1 MTDNAAILFM
11 VESFIR
17 RISGGILFVISL
29 RYNIPRKKI
38 SNNMIPM
45 TATPE
50 FIVHAK
56 SSGCSFCDKA
66 KALLDKHRRVYTIKT
81 YDSIEDLRRAVAPY
95 IPASRVQ
102 SFPLILDAES
112 GEVIGGYNHILE
124 RLEEPILNDAAKR
137 YSAFP
142 LKELDIWALYKKA
155 IASFWTSDEI
165 SLRDDVENFSSLSDD
180 ERHFITHIL
189 AFFASSDGIV
199 NENLI
204 KFFMQQCT
212 LQESQL
218 FWAYQAFNEAEHNI
232 TYSLLIDSLI
242 PDPVEKATV
251 FDAIHR
257 MPVVA
262 EKADW
267 AKRWMDPATK
277 TFAERL
283 LAFCCVEGILFS
295 GSFAAIF
302 WLKQQYP
309 AAMPGLSLSNQ
320 FISRDENLHCEH
332 AKMLYSK
339 LRHRLP
345 QDTVHQII
353 REAVETEERFMT
365 QALPCKLVGMQAATM
380 IEYIH
385 YVADR
390 MAVDLGYA
398 KLYHAENPFEW
409 MAQLSMHGKTN
420 FFESRVSEYQ
430 RASVVG
436 GSTNIDMSKDDDDF

>member
-1 MTDNAAILFM
+1 MAPAEYTL
-11 VESFIR
+11 
-17 RISGGILFVISL
+17 
-29 RYNIPRKKI
+29 YTKI
-38 SNNMIPM
+38 
-45 TATPE
+45 A
-50 FIVHAK
+50 
-56 SSGCSFCDKA
+56 GCSYCDKA
-66 KALLDKHRRVYTIKT
+66 KRLLEKHRKT
-81 YDSIEDLRRAVAPY
+81 FHVRAFETLDDLRDAVAPFV
-95 IPASRVQ
+95 PPTSVR
-102 SFPLILDAES
+102 SFPLIVHTSTGD
-112 GEVIGGYNHILE
+112 VVGGYEHLIE
-124 RLEEPILNDAAKR
+124 RLEEPILSESVKR

-142 LKELDIWALYKKA
+142 VREHDIWALYKKA

-165 SLRDDVENFSSLSDD
+165 SLRDDVENFGSLSTD
-180 ERHFITHIL
+180 ERYFITHIL

-199 NENLI
+199 NENLM
-204 KFFMQQCT
+204 KNFMQQVT

-251 FDAIHR
+251 LDAVHR

-262 EKADW
+262 DKAAW
-267 AKRWMDPATK
+267 AETWMDPVTK
-277 TFAERL
+277 TFRERL
-283 LAFCCVEGILFS
+283 IAFCCVEGILFS

-309 AAMPGLSLSNQ
+309 AALPGLSLSNQ

-332 AKMLYSK
+332 AKLLYRK
-339 LRHRLP
+339 MRFALP
-345 QDTVHQII
+345 QETVHTII

-365 QALPCKLVGMQAATM
+365 QALPCRLVGMQASTM

-390 MAVDLGYA
+390 MAVDLGYQ
-398 KLYHAENPFEW
+398 KIYHAENPFEW
-409 MAQLSMHGKTN
+409 MAQISMHGKTN

-430 RASVVG
+430 RSSVVG
-436 GSTNIDMSKDDDDF
+436 GSSAISMTDADDDF

>member
-1 MTDNAAILFM
+1 M
-11 VESFIR
+11 VAEFT
-17 RISGGILFVISL
+17 VYAKNEC
-29 RYNIPRKKI
+29 RY
-38 SNNMIPM
+38 
-45 TATPE
+45 
-50 FIVHAK
+50 
-56 SSGCSFCDKA
+56 CDLA
-66 KALLDKHRRVYTIKT
+66 KALLDKHKRQYRVVSVATL
-81 YDSIEDLRRAVAPY
+81 DDLKSTVAPHV
-95 IPASRVQ
+95 PASRIT
-102 SFPLILDAES
+102 SFPLIIDNAT
-112 GEVIGGYNHILE
+112 GEVVGGYGHLLE
-124 RLEEPILNDAAKR
+124 RLEEPILSDAVKR

-142 LKELDIWALYKKA
+142 LQELDIWNLYKKA

-180 ERHFITHIL
+180 ERYFITHIL

-199 NENLI
+199 NENLMRN
-204 KFFMQQCT
+204 FMQQVT

-262 EKADW
+262 DKAAW
-267 AKRWMDPATK
+267 AQRWMDPATR

-283 LAFCCVEGILFS
+283 VAFCCVEGILFS

-309 AAMPGLSLSNQ
+309 AALPGLSLSNQ

-332 AKMLYSK
+332 AKMLYGK
-339 LRHRLP
+339 LRHRLS

-365 QALPCKLVGMQAATM
+365 QALPCKLVGMQASTM

-398 KLYHAENPFEW
+398 KIYHAENPFEW
-409 MAQLSMHGKTN
+409 MQQLSMHGKTN

-430 RASVVG
+430 RAAVVG
-436 GSTNIDMSKDDDDF
+436 GSMTIDTTPDDDF

>member
-1 MTDNAAILFM
+1 L
-11 VESFIR
+11 E
-17 RISGGILFVISL
+17 
-29 RYNIPRKKI
+29 
-38 SNNMIPM
+38 
-45 TATPE
+45 
-50 FIVHAK
+50 
-56 SSGCSFCDKA
+56 
-66 KALLDKHRRVYTIKT
+66 
-81 YDSIEDLRRAVAPY
+81 
-95 IPASRVQ
+95 
-102 SFPLILDAES
+102 
-112 GEVIGGYNHILE
+112 IGN
-124 RLEEPILNDAAKR
+124 
-137 YSAFP
+137 
-142 LKELDIWALYKKA
+142 LYKKA

-180 ERHFITHIL
+180 ERYFITHIL

-199 NENLI
+199 NENI
-204 KFFMQQCT
+204 FRCFTQQVT

-262 EKADW
+262 DKAAW
-267 AKRWMDPATK
+267 AQRWMDPATK

-309 AAMPGLSLSNQ
+309 AALPGLSLSNQ

-332 AKMLYSK
+332 AKILYGK

-345 QDTVHQII
+345 QETVHQII

-365 QALPCKLVGMQAATM
+365 QALPCKLVGMQASTM

-398 KLYHAENPFEW
+398 KMYHAENPFEW
-409 MAQLSMHGKTN
+409 MQQLSMHGKTN

-430 RASVVG
+430 RAAVVG
-436 GSTNIDMSKDDDDF
+436 GSMAIDTSPGDDDF

>member
-1 MTDNAAILFM
+1 M
-11 VESFIR
+11 V
-17 RISGGILFVISL
+17 
-29 RYNIPRKKI
+29 
-38 SNNMIPM
+38 
-45 TATPE
+45 AE
-50 FIVHAK
+50 FTVYAK
-56 SSGCSFCDKA
+56 TSGCRYCDLA
-66 KALLDKHRRVYTIKT
+66 KALLDKHKRQYRVISLATL
-81 YDSIEDLRRAVAPY
+81 DDLKATVAPH
-95 IPASRVQ
+95 IPASRIT
-102 SFPLILDAES
+102 SFPLIIENATGDI
-112 GEVIGGYNHILE
+112 VGGYRHLLE
-124 RLEEPILNDAAKR
+124 RLEEPILSDAAKR

-142 LKELDIWALYKKA
+142 LKELDIWNLYKKA

-180 ERHFITHIL
+180 ERYFITHIL

-199 NENLI
+199 NENL
-204 KFFMQQCT
+204 FRCFTQQVT

-262 EKADW
+262 DKAAW
-267 AKRWMDPATK
+267 AQRWMDPATK

-309 AAMPGLSLSNQ
+309 AALPGLSLSNQ

-332 AKMLYSK
+332 AKLLYGK

-345 QDTVHQII
+345 QETVHQII

-365 QALPCKLVGMQAATM
+365 QALPCKLVGMQASTM

-398 KLYHAENPFEW
+398 KIYHAENPFEW
-409 MAQLSMHGKTN
+409 MQQLSMHGKTN

-430 RASVVG
+430 RAAVVG
-436 GSTNIDMSKDDDDF
+436 GSMAIDTSPGDDDF

>member
-1 MTDNAAILFM
+1 M
-11 VESFIR
+11 V
-17 RISGGILFVISL
+17 
-29 RYNIPRKKI
+29 
-38 SNNMIPM
+38 
-45 TATPE
+45 AE
-50 FIVHAK
+50 FTVYAK
-56 SSGCSFCDKA
+56 TSGCRYCDLA
-66 KALLDKHRRVYTIKT
+66 KALLDKHKRQYRVISLATL
-81 YDSIEDLRRAVAPY
+81 DDLKATVAPH
-95 IPASRVQ
+95 IPASRIT
-102 SFPLILDAES
+102 SFPLIIENATGDI
-112 GEVIGGYNHILE
+112 VGGYRHLLE
-124 RLEEPILNDAAKR
+124 RLEEPILSDAAKR

-142 LKELDIWALYKKA
+142 LKELDIWNLYKKA

-180 ERHFITHIL
+180 ERYFITHIL

-199 NENLI
+199 NENLMRN
-204 KFFMQQCT
+204 FMQQVT

-262 EKADW
+262 DKAAW
-267 AKRWMDPATK
+267 AQRWMDPATR

-309 AAMPGLSLSNQ
+309 AALPGLSLSNQ

-332 AKMLYSK
+332 AKMLYGK

-345 QDTVHQII
+345 QETVHQII

-365 QALPCKLVGMQAATM
+365 QALPCKLVGMQASTM

-398 KLYHAENPFEW
+398 KIYHAENPFEW
-409 MAQLSMHGKTN
+409 MQQLSMHGKTN

-430 RASVVG
+430 RAAVVG
-436 GSTNIDMSKDDDDF
+436 GSMAIDTSPGDDDF

>member
-1 MTDNAAILFM
+1 M
-11 VESFIR
+11 VAEFTVYAKTAET
-17 RISGGILFVISL
+17 GGC
-29 RYNIPRKKI
+29 RY
-38 SNNMIPM
+38 
-45 TATPE
+45 
-50 FIVHAK
+50 
-56 SSGCSFCDKA
+56 CDLA
-66 KALLDKHRRVYTIKT
+66 KALLDKHKRQYRVVSVATL
-81 YDSIEDLRRAVAPY
+81 DDLKAQVAPHV
-95 IPASRVQ
+95 PASRVT
-102 SFPLILDAES
+102 SFPLIIDNTT
-112 GEVIGGYNHILE
+112 GDIVGGYRHLLE
-124 RLEEPILNDAAKR
+124 RLEEPILSDAAKR

-142 LKELDIWALYKKA
+142 LKELDIWNLYKKA

-180 ERHFITHIL
+180 ERYFITHIL

-199 NENLI
+199 NENLMRC
-204 KFFMQQCT
+204 FMQQCT

-262 EKADW
+262 DKAAW
-267 AKRWMDPATK
+267 AQRWMDPATK

-309 AAMPGLSLSNQ
+309 AALPGLSLSNQ

-332 AKMLYSK
+332 AKILYGK

-365 QALPCKLVGMQAATM
+365 QALPCKLVGMQASTM

-398 KLYHAENPFEW
+398 KIYHAENPFEW
-409 MAQLSMHGKTN
+409 MQQLSMHGKTN

-430 RASVVG
+430 RAAVVG
-436 GSTNIDMSKDDDDF
+436 GSMAIDTSPGDDDF

>member
-1 MTDNAAILFM
+1 
-11 VESFIR
+11 
-17 RISGGILFVISL
+17 
-29 RYNIPRKKI
+29 
-38 SNNMIPM
+38 M
-45 TATPE
+45 TAYTIYTKTAGCE
-50 FIVHAK
+50 YCDHAK
-56 SSGCSFCDKA
+56 R
-66 KALLDKHRRVYTIKT
+66 LMEKHRKT
-81 YDSIEDLRRAVAPY
+81 YREVPCETLECVKERVAPF
-95 IPASRVQ
+95 IPATSVV
-102 SFPLILDAES
+102 SFPLIIDNES
-112 GEVIGGYNHILE
+112 GDVVGGYGHLLE
-124 RLEEPILNDAAKR
+124 RLEEPVLAIEAKR

-142 LKELDIWALYKKA
+142 VREHDIWALYKKA

-165 SLRDDVENFSSLSDD
+165 SLRDDVENFQSLSID
-180 ERHFITHIL
+180 ERYFITHIL

-199 NENLI
+199 NENLMRN
-204 KFFMQQCT
+204 FMQQVT

-232 TYSLLIDSLI
+232 TYSLLIDSLL
-242 PDPVEKATV
+242 PDPVEKASV
-251 FDAIHR
+251 LDAVHR

-262 EKADW
+262 EKAAW
-267 AKRWMDPATK
+267 AEKWMDPVRAT
-277 TFAERL
+277 FRERL
-283 LAFCCVEGILFS
+283 IAFCCVEGILFS

-332 AKMLYSK
+332 AKLLYAKMRYK
-339 LRHRLP
+339 LP
-345 QDTVHQII
+345 EQTVHTII

-365 QALPCKLVGMQAATM
+365 KALPCKLVGMQATTM

-390 MAVDLGYA
+390 MALDLGYS
-398 KLYHAENPFEW
+398 KIYHAENPFEW

-430 RASVVG
+430 RSSVVG
-436 GSTNIDMSKDDDDF
+436 GSTAITVADGDADF

>member
-1 MTDNAAILFM
+1 M
-11 VESFIR
+11 V
-17 RISGGILFVISL
+17 
-29 RYNIPRKKI
+29 
-38 SNNMIPM
+38 
-45 TATPE
+45 AE
-50 FIVHAK
+50 FTVYAK
-56 SSGCSFCDKA
+56 TSGCRYCDLA
-66 KALLDKHRRVYTIKT
+66 KALLDKHKRQYRVVSVATL
-81 YDSIEDLRRAVAPY
+81 DDLKATVAPHV
-95 IPASRVQ
+95 PASRVT
-102 SFPLILDAES
+102 SFPLIIDNAT
-112 GEVIGGYNHILE
+112 GDIVGGYGHLLE
-124 RLEEPILNDAAKR
+124 RLEEPILSDAAKR

-142 LKELDIWALYKKA
+142 LKELDIWNLYKKA

-165 SLRDDVENFSSLSDD
+165 SLRDDVENFSSLSED
-180 ERHFITHIL
+180 ERYFITHIL

-199 NENLI
+199 NENLMRN
-204 KFFMQQCT
+204 FMQQVT

-262 EKADW
+262 DKAAW
-267 AKRWMDPATK
+267 AQRWMDPATR

-309 AAMPGLSLSNQ
+309 AALPGLSLSNQ

-332 AKMLYSK
+332 AKLLYGK

-365 QALPCKLVGMQAATM
+365 QALPCKLVGMQASTM

-398 KLYHAENPFEW
+398 KIYHAENPFEW
-409 MAQLSMHGKTN
+409 MQQLSMHGKTN

-430 RASVVG
+430 RAAVVG
-436 GSTNIDMSKDDDDF
+436 GSMVIDTSPGDDDF

>member
-1 MTDNAAILFM
+1 M
-11 VESFIR
+11 V
-17 RISGGILFVISL
+17 
-29 RYNIPRKKI
+29 
-38 SNNMIPM
+38 
-45 TATPE
+45 AE
-50 FIVHAK
+50 FTVYAK
-56 SSGCSFCDKA
+56 TSGCRYCDLA
-66 KALLDKHRRVYTIKT
+66 KALLDKHKRPYRVIYVATLDELKAT
-81 YDSIEDLRRAVAPY
+81 VAPH
-95 IPASRVQ
+95 IPASRIT
-102 SFPLILDAES
+102 SFPLIIDNAT
-112 GEVIGGYNHILE
+112 GDVVGGYAHLLE
-124 RLEEPILNDAAKR
+124 RLEEPILSDAAKR

-142 LKELDIWALYKKA
+142 LKELDIWNLYKKA

-180 ERHFITHIL
+180 ERYFITHIL

-199 NENLI
+199 NENL
-204 KFFMQQCT
+204 FRCFTQQVT

-262 EKADW
+262 DKAAW
-267 AKRWMDPATK
+267 AQRWMDPATK

-309 AAMPGLSLSNQ
+309 AALPGLSLSNQ

-332 AKMLYSK
+332 AKILYGK

-345 QDTVHQII
+345 QETVHQLI

-365 QALPCKLVGMQAATM
+365 QALPCKLVGMQASTM

-390 MAVDLGYA
+390 MAMDLGYA
-398 KLYHAENPFEW
+398 KIYHAENPFEW
-409 MAQLSMHGKTN
+409 MQQLSMHGKTN

-430 RASVVG
+430 RAAVVG
-436 GSTNIDMSKDDDDF
+436 GSMAIDTSPDDDF

>member
-1 MTDNAAILFM
+1 M
-11 VESFIR
+11 V
-17 RISGGILFVISL
+17 
-29 RYNIPRKKI
+29 
-38 SNNMIPM
+38 
-45 TATPE
+45 AE
-50 FIVHAK
+50 FTVYAK
-56 SSGCSFCDKA
+56 TSGCRYCDLA
-66 KALLDKHRRVYTIKT
+66 KALLDKHKRPYRVIYVATLDELKAT
-81 YDSIEDLRRAVAPY
+81 VAPH
-95 IPASRVQ
+95 IPASRIT
-102 SFPLILDAES
+102 SFPLIIDNAT
-112 GEVIGGYNHILE
+112 GDVVGGYRHLLE
-124 RLEEPILNDAAKR
+124 RLEEPILSDAAKR

-142 LKELDIWALYKKA
+142 LKELDIWNLYKKA

-165 SLRDDVENFSSLSDD
+165 SLRDDVENFSSLSED
-180 ERHFITHIL
+180 ERYFITHIL

-199 NENLI
+199 NENLMRC
-204 KFFMQQCT
+204 FMQQVT

-262 EKADW
+262 DKAAW
-267 AKRWMDPATK
+267 AQRWMDPATK

-309 AAMPGLSLSNQ
+309 AALPGLSLSNQ

-332 AKMLYSK
+332 AKLLYGK

-345 QDTVHQII
+345 QETVHQLI

-365 QALPCKLVGMQAATM
+365 QALPCKLVGMQASTM

-398 KLYHAENPFEW
+398 KIYHAENPFEW
-409 MAQLSMHGKTN
+409 MQQLSMHGKTN

-430 RASVVG
+430 RAAVVG
-436 GSTNIDMSKDDDDF
+436 GSMAIDTSPGDDDF